1 MPPQTLLDPIPTVGV
16 FVGFVLVSLLVFETG
31 FRLGRWRKTRNPDE
45 DEGASGTLVGAM
57 LALLAFL
64 LAVAMGIAADRFDAR
79 RGLVLEEATA
89 INTAYLRAGYLPDPY
104 RTEVRDLLQEYV
116 PLHIVPEGEREGEI
130 VARVARSNEIQDELW
145 VVTEEVAD
153 ELDRSDII
161 ALYVESVNDVITV
174 ATQRVTAGIY
184 ARVPDTILVFL
195 LLLAF
200 GSIGMVGFGAGQA
213 GKRSIVSATI
223 MIVALGATLTLV
235 VDLDRPREGLL
246 QVSQQP
252 LINLERRMSEEP

>member
-1 MPPQTLLDPIPTVGV
+1 MPHLLLDSVPVVGV
-16 FVGFVLVSLLVFETG
+16 FVLFVLISLLVFEIG
-31 FRLGRWRKTRNPDE
+31 YRLGRWRKARNPDE
-45 DEGASGTLVGAM
+45 HEGASGTLVGA
-57 LALLAFL
+57 LLGLLAFL

-79 RGLVLEEATA
+79 RGLVLTEATA
-89 INTAYLRAGYLPDPY
+89 INTTYLRAGYLPDPY
-104 RTEVRDLLQEYV
+104 RSEIRDLLREYV
-116 PLHIVPEGEREGEI
+116 PLRVAPEGITEAEV
-130 VARVARSNEIQDELW
+130 VAGVARSNEIQDELW
-145 VVTEEVAD
+145 VVTEEVAV

-174 ATQRVTAGIY
+174 GTQRVVAGIY

-200 GSIGMVGFGAGQA
+200 GSIGLVGFGAGQA

-235 VDLDRPREGLL
+235 VDLDRPREGFL
-246 QVSQQP
+246 QVNQQP
-252 LINLERRMSEEP
+252 LIDLERRISEEP

>member
-1 MPPQTLLDPIPTVGV
+1 MPHLLLDSIHIVGV
-16 FVGFVLVSLLVFETG
+16 FVLFVLISMLVFEIG

-45 DEGASGTLVGAM
+45 NEGASGTLVGA
-57 LALLAFL
+57 LLGLLAFL

-79 RGLVLEEATA
+79 RGLVLEEATS

-104 RTEVRDLLQEYV
+104 RTEVRDLLKEYV
-116 PLHIVPEGEREGEI
+116 PLHIAPEGMREGEL
-130 VARVARSNEIQDELW
+130 AAALARSNEIQDELW
-145 VVTEEVAD
+145 VVTEDVAN

-174 ATQRVTAGIY
+174 STQRVTAGIY

-213 GKRSIVSATI
+213 GKRSIVSAAI
-223 MIVALGATLTLV
+223 MIVALGATFTLV
-235 VDLDRPREGLL
+235 VDLDRPREGFL

-252 LINLERRMSEEP
+252 LIDLERRLSEEP